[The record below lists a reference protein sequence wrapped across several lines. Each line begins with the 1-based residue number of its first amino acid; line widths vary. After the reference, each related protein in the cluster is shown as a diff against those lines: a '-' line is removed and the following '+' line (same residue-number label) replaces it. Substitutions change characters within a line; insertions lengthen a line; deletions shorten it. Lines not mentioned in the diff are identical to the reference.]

1 MVSNDGTTKS
11 RREGT
16 VMRELFRSPHM
27 WLRHDKRHDIVIVTR
42 FPLHF
47 DSVVELN
54 DTFSKM
60 ELAVQGVVKQRSVLF
75 IDSREAPLRNDPVFE
90 AAFEAN
96 RRRFI
101 RGFRKVSALVKT
113 AVGKLQIQRHS
124 KIDGIPIGVFTDPG
138 EALAYLELPPWIEI
152 N

>member
-1 MVSNDGTTKS
+1 
-11 RREGT
+11 
-16 VMRELFRSPHM
+16 M